1 MAGIGFT
8 LRKVIARGEM
18 GSTVQAAL
26 SGILIVAGP
35 WILSIITLSIVNR
48 YMGVMMAEASGLF
61 IAQLVY
67 TYSAS
72 LILFSP
78 IHLLFTRLIADL
90 IWEDRESEAS
100 RLLLWFCAFTG
111 LLSLIIAIPAFLLM
125 PLSGLGNPMLF
136 RWGAILFFL
145 FINLIWV
152 ILLFNSLLRWYGRI
166 LGFMSL
172 GMAVS
177 VGLIWL
183 WGSSSG
189 LAGAMMGFAVG
200 HGVIV
205 VLLLVLGLVS
215 YPPVARGQG
224 FREVWDYAKRYRQL
238 IIAGTLANAAIWL
251 DKIIYWFSRGSVVEG
266 SIYRIFEGYDV
277 AVYYANLIM
286 VPGLAYFVIFG
297 ETGFY
302 TYLRKFLITLTRGT
316 YVQLQKTKFPDHRHC
331 RVLPIVVGDH
341 HQLPVL
347 LRAVLAGHENRRTVP
362 AVESSTHHLRRSA
375 GGPGRSL
382 MDPAAGNQHHTV
394 GDHGLS
400 LRLCKFR
407 GEGPEY
413 GSDHTHQVNSAAKS

>member
-189 LAGAMMGFAVG
+189 
-200 HGVIV
+200 
-205 VLLLVLGLVS
+205 
-215 YPPVARGQG
+215 
-224 FREVWDYAKRYRQL
+224 
-238 IIAGTLANAAIWL
+238 T
-251 DKIIYWFSRGSVVEG
+251 
-266 SIYRIFEGYDV
+266 
-277 AVYYANLIM
+277 
-286 VPGLAYFVIFG
+286 
-297 ETGFY
+297 
-302 TYLRKFLITLTRGT
+302 
-316 YVQLQKTKFPDHRHC
+316 PDHRHC

>member
-316 YVQLQKTKFPDHRHC
+316 YVQLQKTKFAMIRGM
-331 RVLPIVVGDH
+331 RRELSNQQIFQGGITLVAI
-341 HQLPVL
+341 L
-347 LRAVLAGHENRRTVP
+347 LAPSIFTL
-362 AVESSTHHLRRSA
+362 
-375 GGPGRSL
+375 
-382 MDPAAGNQHHTV
+382 
-394 GDHGLS
+394 
-400 LRLCKFR
+400 
-407 GEGPEY
+407 
-413 GSDHTHQVNSAAKS
+413 GSIPPLYFQM